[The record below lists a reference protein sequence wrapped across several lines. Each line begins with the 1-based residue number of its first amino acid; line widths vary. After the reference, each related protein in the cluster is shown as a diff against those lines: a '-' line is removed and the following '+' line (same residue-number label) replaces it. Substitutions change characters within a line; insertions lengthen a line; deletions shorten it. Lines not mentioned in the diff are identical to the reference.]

1 MIHKPFPQ
9 KLCEPENR
17 WVYKRSPERVDVQI
31 AVFRALVQRFS
42 KVISLSRIRMKKL
55 LLLSLM
61 FAVLLFYVT
70 GKQISDNR
78 DICLLPKDDGPCRA
92 ILSRYYYNRY
102 TQQCEEFE
110 YGGCEGNAN
119 NFETFEDCEKTCWMI
134 KKVPK
139 ICRLEADEGPCRALL
154 KKYFYNFTS
163 MACEPFYYG
172 GCYGNDNRFDNRA
185 SCLSFCSPQT
195 EIPSICVGPADPGSC
210 SASVSRYYYDV
221 KLKACKEFTYS
232 GCGGNS
238 NNFPSAESC
247 TSICKKGRMNN
258 KMNLTTMKI
267 RRKKL
272 QNDN

>member
-1 MIHKPFPQ
+1 
-9 KLCEPENR
+9 
-17 WVYKRSPERVDVQI
+17 
-31 AVFRALVQRFS
+31 
-42 KVISLSRIRMKKL
+42 MKKL
-55 LLLSLM
+55 LLLSLI
-61 FAVLLFYVT
+61 FAVLLFQVT

-154 KKYFYNFTS
+154 KIYFYNFTS

-195 EIPSICVGPADPGSC
+195 EIPSICIGPVDPGSC
-210 SASVSRYYYDV
+210 SASVTRYYYDI

-238 NNFPSAESC
+238 NNFPSIESC

-258 KMNLTTMKI
+258 KMHLTTKMKI